1 MLFYWTMLIVTAIDQ
16 GSKAMIRSRMEV
28 GETITVWDPF
38 LHFTYYEN
46 TGAAFSSFEGY
57 GQWFVVIAVLL
68 AGGVIYYRR
77 KGMLR
82 GVLME
87 LGTGFLVGGALGNA
101 IDRVVFGKV
110 TDFIEVRSGHGIMNL
125 ADMAINVGVVLML
138 IESFRAGRSRRPSS
152 RPSQPPKAKAKASIR
167 REKKA
172 GPTCWAVLLF
182 CRFSRN
188 RNNSRLTAA
197 VKLPYPSI
205 APSSTLKPAIYTIA

>member
-1 MLFYWTMLIVTAIDQ
+1 MVEEGTAGMFYWIMLAVTAIDQ

-28 GETITVWDPF
+28 GETITVWDPY
-38 LHFTYYEN
+38 LHFTHYEN

-138 IESFRAGRSRRPSS
+138 IERFRAGRK
-152 RPSQPPKAKAKASIR
+152 Q
-167 REKKA
+167 
-172 GPTCWAVLLF
+172 
-182 CRFSRN
+182 
-188 RNNSRLTAA
+188 AA
-197 VKLPYPSI
+197 VE
-205 APSSTLKPAIYTIA
+205 PAEPADESKSESVNQA